1 MRVLDIAGYDADFV
15 SGFLREQL
23 EIAEVGTRVIVH
35 ERGNIGAGRMKRLHQ
50 VAANE
55 ASGARDKYLSRLQ
68 FQGSYLRRRYCPRF
82 LVIAIRASSL
92 LWQCLLT
99 KLVHITTVPD
109 MLPFFTGQVGYVK
122 DRGYEIEA
130 IASPGKDLDRFAAEE
145 KIRAHAV
152 PMTRQITPLRD
163 LLALERLWFRLR
175 QLKPQ
180 IVHAHT
186 PKGGLLGMI
195 AAWLNGVPVRIYHVH
210 GLPLMTAT
218 GWKRALLKWTERV
231 SCALAHDV
239 LCDSRSVREV
249 VVAEG
254 LCRMPKI
261 RVLLRGSVNGV
272 DASVAFNPARVGAHV
287 RANIRAA
294 YGIPPDAVVV
304 GFVGRLVRDK
314 GLAELAAAWT
324 MLRDEFP
331 KLHLLIIGVFEPH
344 DPVAPQVKAVLCSD
358 PRVHLAGAVA
368 EVTSFYAAM
377 DVVLLPTY
385 REGLPVVPLEAA
397 AMELPVVATR
407 IPGCVEAVEDG
418 VTGTLVPARD
428 VAALADATRMY
439 LRDPKLR
446 QKHGCAGRARVL
458 SQFRQEAIWE
468 AVYQEYE
475 RLLRERGIKGREPA
489 YSSARKSEPS
499 S

>member
-1 MRVLDIAGYDADFV
+1 
-15 SGFLREQL
+15 
-23 EIAEVGTRVIVH
+23 
-35 ERGNIGAGRMKRLHQ
+35 
-50 VAANE
+50 
-55 ASGARDKYLSRLQ
+55 
-68 FQGSYLRRRYCPRF
+68 
-82 LVIAIRASSL
+82 
-92 LWQCLLT
+92 
-99 KLVHITTVPD
+99 
-109 MLPFFTGQVGYVK
+109 
-122 DRGYEIEA
+122 
-130 IASPGKDLDRFAAEE
+130 
-145 KIRAHAV
+145 
-152 PMTRQITPLRD
+152 
-163 LLALERLWFRLR
+163 
-175 QLKPQ
+175 
-180 IVHAHT
+180 
-186 PKGGLLGMI
+186 
-195 AAWLNGVPVRIYHVH
+195 
-210 GLPLMTAT
+210 
-218 GWKRALLKWTERV
+218 
-231 SCALAHDV
+231 
-239 LCDSRSVREV
+239 
-249 VVAEG
+249 
-254 LCRMPKI
+254 MPKI

-331 KLHLLIIGVFEPH
+331 KLHLLIIGVFEPY